1 MNRDAE
7 DNRAAFCPSCE
18 RFIGPADV
26 CPYCDADSARPPI
39 LRVLRWMAFVL
50 AVGGLV
56 FLYAAAK
63 AREVSVVEIS
73 HITPMMNFAQVQIA
87 GTVQK
92 DAYVGRTNGVV
103 DYVSFIIN
111 DGSGELRVVAYNN
124 IARNLEKKSLIPRKG
139 DVVEANGSISATADN
154 KPKLRIISAE
164 KLRIRERKTE
174 SADQS
179 GDDHG
184 AAKPQ

>member
-50 AVGGLV
+50 AVGGLI
-56 FLYAAAK
+56 FLYAAARAK
-63 AREVSVVEIS
+63 EVSVVTIS

-92 DAYVGRTNGVV
+92 DAYVGRTNGAV
-103 DYVSFIIN
+103 DYVSFIVN
-111 DGSGELRVVAYNN
+111 DGSGELRVVAYDSV
-124 IARNLEKKSLIPRKG
+124 AKDLERKSLIPRKG
-139 DVVEANGSISATADN
+139 DIVEVHGSLTATADN
-154 KPKLRIISAE
+154 KPKLRIISSE
-164 KLRIRERKTE
+164 KVGIRDRGIENGDQG
-174 SADQS
+174 SA
-179 GDDHG
+179 DHG
-184 AAKPQ
+184 AMNAK